1 MTRALDM
8 VRGYWIRIRLIGK
21 GVKDLLDLTGYKTT
35 AIEMLYIE
43 RIIAGRLTIQNVPT
57 VIRENVNRTLRDMGY
72 GHLAEPL
79 PEEPAP
85 EEPVGA

>member
-8 VRGYWIRIRLIGK
+8 VRGYWVRLCLIGR

-43 RIIAGRLTIQNVPT
+43 RIIAGRLTIKNVPS

-72 GHLAEPL
+72 GDLAEPL

-85 EEPVGA
+85 EEPVGE